1 MGLDPVPQIIV
12 AVVALILSG
21 FFTLLKY
28 SYDYMNK
35 YKLERM
41 LEDEHITDREQREVE
56 RLIDVINE
64 VQITFMI
71 SDYLANA
78 FVAASLA
85 YVGFYYYRF
94 IGAVIAVFIAGILI
108 LVFGETAP
116 YFISLS
122 KGDMLAVKFRI
133 FARIYTRISSPIILI
148 IRSISK
154 LIGSLFGTQRDAEVP
169 KITEDELFTAMN
181 LSKDEGLLELD
192 EYSIIEKVFA
202 FSDNFVKDVMTPRT
216 DVVYLNVNS
225 TPEEIFNVFTEE
237 GYSRIPVYEE
247 DIDNILGI
255 LHVKDLIKLYV
266 SKEDKE
272 LREILRKPMHTF
284 EYQKSSDLFNQMR
297 KNKQTFAVV
306 LDEYGGTDGIV
317 TMEDLIEEIV
327 GDIEDEYDDVD
338 EYDEIMPLKNN
349 MYIVDGSCR
358 IEDLRKRLNL
368 DIYSDEVDTVG
379 GFVFEKIDRIPEQG
393 EVLEFENLVFT
404 VLELEKNRISKL
416 KLQIK

>member
-41 LEDEHITDREQREVE
+41 LEDELITDREQREVE

-122 KGDMLAVKFRI
+122 KGDMLAVKFRK

>member
-122 KGDMLAVKFRI
+122 KGDMLAVKFRK